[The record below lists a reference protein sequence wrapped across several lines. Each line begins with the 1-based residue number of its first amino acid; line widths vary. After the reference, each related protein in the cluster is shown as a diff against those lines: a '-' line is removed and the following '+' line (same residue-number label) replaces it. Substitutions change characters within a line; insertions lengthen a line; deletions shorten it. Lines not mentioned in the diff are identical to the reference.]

1 MDAVDYDL
9 QDKEGE
15 EAAGIPGAFGEL
27 GAVFEVAVEG
37 LGRLVGQKGM
47 KGVLVKRGAVVGWK
61 GVKLIERQ
69 RFKRGVARAVIAD
82 GEFHDGLLQ
91 VAALALHRH
100 GPEGEAPVVRLTI
113 GGGERAVG
121 CGQGLHLL
129 QQSANK
135 WLLQSEQ
142 GESRLSRFCPVA
154 TDGRFGRF
162 LADLVRAL

>member
-1 MDAVDYDL
+1 MF
-9 QDKEGE
+9 K
-15 EAAGIPGAFGEL
+15 
-27 GAVFEVAVEG
+27 VAMQN
-37 LGRLVGQKGM
+37 LRRMFGQKR
-47 KGVLVKRGAVVGWK
+47 LESIPVKRRDVVGGR
-61 GVKLIERQ
+61 GVKLIQRQ
-69 RFKRGVARAVIAD
+69 RFQRGVARACVSD